1 MATEKDTLRDI
12 GVQSNLSTR
21 ALNILMRKEFESIYD
36 LVEYY
41 KKHGNFLS
49 IRNCGDS
56 SSRELIELSK
66 KYINGSINHVSM
78 ASEKDE
84 LRKIGVQ
91 SNLSTRTF
99 NILISRDFESIYDL
113 VDYYKRN
120 GDFLSINGCGQKSNR
135 ELIELAENYINKG
148 MNHVSNKIEVV
159 EPPNSIIERLFI
171 LQFKILFKRLSTD
184 AKQVIKS
191 KIGVNYQFKDI
202 VELSKTKFDEHEIK
216 KATLSEIT
224 TLVFD
229 YTSKLDELHK
239 YNSSIEVERE
249 VFKSIFHDLDI
260 KDIVVEH
267 LFNEIKRDFDY
278 YPVFKIVDHV
288 INSGNIFKKYEG
300 YIFEHYLKYFKK
312 EKHKDSLE
320 EVGSELGITRE
331 RVRQIRNGLL
341 KKFSN
346 QFHFISFLSPFVDL
360 HQAYGIDVSESYIYL
375 TDHIVDNI
383 NREEKTNFSK
393 LFMSKILITLTD
405 GKFILSGYE
414 MNYHTAQ
421 QKRKRLSLKEPY
433 LISKSLS
440 DYFDLKAFVNDIEK
454 RHVDGIKDTY
464 TLNLKAYISR
474 FCKEIDLEKLAAL
487 EELCKKI
494 VSNEFDMIVNYKD
507 ELVFERNKKKL
518 SYELALEAIEK
529 MGFDENG
536 YHINQISDKI
546 NELYP
551 DIDYSSNIESL
562 RSAINNHKSI
572 FIYFGRNSTY
582 GLKSWEENFDNVK
595 GGTIRDI
602 VQEFLLDKESPQHI
616 AVILEYVNQFR
627 NTNEDN
633 IIGNLKLDESKTF
646 TIYDGRFIGLKKK
659 KYAKK
664 DIEFVSAQGSIFTSE
679 SLKKYL
685 PDKFENVVEKI
696 CSEHNL
702 RSIQVS
708 SILKKQIN
716 NKLLNINDN
725 EMLSINHE

>member
-1 MATEKDTLRDI
+1 MATEKDTIREI

-21 ALNILMRKEFESIYD
+21 ALNILMRKEFKSIYD

-56 SSRELIELSK
+56 SSKELIELSK
-66 KYINGSINHVSM
+66 KYINGSTNHVPM

-84 LRKIGVQ
+84 LRKIGLQ

-120 GDFLSINGCGQKSNR
+120 GDFLSIDGCGMKSNR
-135 ELIELAENYINKG
+135 ELIELAEKYIHKG
-148 MNHVSNKIEVV
+148 MNHVANKIEEV
-159 EPPNSIIERLFI
+159 EPASPTIERLFI

-184 AKQVIKS
+184 VKQFVKS
-191 KIGVNYQFKDI
+191 KIGVNYQFNDI
-202 VELSKTKFDEHEIK
+202 VELSKTKFDDQEIK
-216 KATLSEIT
+216 KSTLSEIT
-224 TLVFD
+224 SFVFD
-229 YTSKLDELHK
+229 YTSKFDELHK

-249 VFKSIFHDLDI
+249 VFKTIFHGLNIWDVEL
-260 KDIVVEH
+260 EH
-267 LFNEIKRDFDY
+267 LFNEIKRDYDY
-278 YPVFKIVDHV
+278 YPVFKIVDH
-288 INSGNIFKKYEG
+288 IIKSGKFFKKYEG

-312 EKHKDSLE
+312 KQHNDSLE
-320 EVGSELGITRE
+320 EVGTELGITRE
-331 RVRQIRNGLL
+331 RVRQIRNGLF

-346 QFHFISFLSPFVDL
+346 QFHFISFLSLFVDL

-375 TDHIVDNI
+375 TDQRVDNI
-383 NREEKTNFSK
+383 NRTEKTNFSK
-393 LFMSKILITLTD
+393 LFMSKVIIALTD
-405 GKFILSGYE
+405 GKFMLCGYE
-414 MNYHTAQ
+414 MNYHTTH

-433 LISKSLS
+433 LISKFL
-440 DYFDLKAFVNDIEK
+440 DNYFDLKTFVNDIEK
-454 RHVDGIKDTY
+454 RHEDGIKDTY

-487 EELCKKI
+487 EKLCGII
-494 VSNEFDMIVNYKD
+494 VFNEFDMIVNYKD

-529 MGFDENG
+529 MGFNENG

-551 DIDYSSNIESL
+551 DIDYSNNIESL

-659 KYAKK
+659 KYAEK
-664 DIEFVSAQGSIFTSE
+664 DVEFVSAQGSIFTSE

-685 PDKFENVVEKI
+685 PDKFEDVVQKI

-708 SILKKQIN
+708 SILNKQIK
-716 NKLLNINDN
+716 NKLLNINNN
-725 EMLSINHE
+725 EILSINHG